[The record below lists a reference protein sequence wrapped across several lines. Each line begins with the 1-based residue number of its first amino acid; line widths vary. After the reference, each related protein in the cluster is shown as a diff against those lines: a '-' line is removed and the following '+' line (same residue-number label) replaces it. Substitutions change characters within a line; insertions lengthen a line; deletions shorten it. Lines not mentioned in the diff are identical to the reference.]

1 MGSWAQLVGKI
12 MPLVTA
18 WAQERWDIE
27 VVPKIKE
34 KDEENEIEKEG
45 TDDEAEKNAKFKQ
58 DMKKKKK

>member
-1 MGSWAQLVGKI
+1 